1 MKILRYIILL
11 EAIVIIQKPLSAQ
24 TLASDPSMTTFR
36 STSTMSMSGSTLISS
51 QDDNGYVNTGI
62 GRPRRVGGNTGQ
74 QGEPEEPGSERPDPE
89 PIDDP
94 IDDNPIGAVPLLLM
108 TLLAA
113 GYGVGKSKVE

>member
-1 MKILRYIILL
+1 MKTLRYIILL
-11 EAIVIIQKPLSAQ
+11 VTIVIIQKPLSAQ

-74 QGEPEEPGSERPDPE
+74 QGDNPLERPDPE
-89 PIDDP
+89 PI
-94 IDDNPIGAVPLLLM
+94 DNPIGAVPLLLM
-108 TLLAA
+108 TLLAV

>member
-1 MKILRYIILL
+1 MKTLRYIILL
-11 EAIVIIQKPLSAQ
+11 VAIVIIQKPLSAQ

-74 QGEPEEPGSERPDPE
+74 QGDNPLERPDPS

-94 IDDNPIGAVPLLLM
+94 NPIGAVPLLLM
-108 TLLAA
+108 TLLAV
-113 GYGVGKSKVE
+113 GYGVGKSKAE